1 MSVKSATSRAGKTS
15 RKSATGSKAATAKS
29 KTGKLPEWNLADL
42 YSGIDAAEV
51 ARDLQ
56 KMDADCAAFETD
68 YKGRLAERVARDDGG
83 SWLAEAV
90 RRYEAIDDLAG
101 RLGSYAGLV
110 HAGDSVDPAIS
121 KFYGDVSER
130 LTAASV
136 HLLFFGLELN
146 RIDDAVIE
154 RAMQTPE
161 LAHYRPWI
169 EDLRKD
175 KPYQLEDR
183 VEQLFHEKS
192 QSGYAAW
199 NRLFDQTISG
209 LRFKVGGKELAIE
222 PTLNLLQDRAPEKR
236 KAAGQALAKTFKDNE
251 RTFALITNTLAKDK
265 EISDRWRGF
274 QDVADSRHLN
284 NRVEREVVDALV
296 GSVRAAYPRLS
307 HRYYNLKA
315 GWFKKKKL
323 AHWDRNA
330 PLPFAATGTIAWP
343 EAQKMVLTA
352 YRGFSVEMAAIAE
365 RFFTDRWIDAPVRP
379 GKAPGAFSHP
389 TTPSAHPYVLMNYQG
404 KPRDVMTLAHELGH
418 GVHQV
423 LAAKNGAL
431 MAPTPL
437 TLAETASV
445 FGEMLTFKRLLSQT
459 KNARQRQALLAGK
472 VEDMINTVVRQ
483 IAFYSFERAVHT
495 ERKNGELTAERI
507 GQIWLSVQGESLGP
521 AIDIRPGYEN
531 FWMYIPHFIHSPF
544 YVYAYAFGDCLVN
557 SLYAVYENA
566 SEGFAER
573 YLAMLAAGGTKHY
586 SELLKPFGLDAKD
599 PKFWD
604 GGLSVICR
612 HDRRVGRDG
621 LTGRPRPRNG
631 FVMGADTISAAVAR
645 HDDGDDRRGVPHD
658 RHPDAARCT
667 WSGSLRGRFAA
678 HGRWQRGSGPACP
691 DARMPRRRRRHSAA
705 NRRAILQAVVA

>member
-1 MSVKSATSRAGKTS
+1 MTSRSSSALRKSTAQRKSTAKKVSTKVSTKPAAKSATKP
-15 RKSATGSKAATAKS
+15 
-29 KTGKLPEWNLADL
+29 GKLPEWNLADL
-42 YSGIDAAEV
+42 YSGIDAPEV
-51 ARDLQ
+51 TRDLQ
-56 KMDADCAAFETD
+56 KMDADCVAFETD
-68 YKGRLAERVARDDGG
+68 YKGKLAEHSAKEDGG
-83 SWLAEAV
+83 KWLAEAV

-101 RLGSYAGLV
+101 RLGSYAGLI
-110 HAGDSVDPAIS
+110 HAGDSVDPAIT

-130 LTAASV
+130 MTNASV
-136 HLLFFGLELN
+136 HLLFFALELN
-146 RIDDAVIE
+146 RVDDVVIE
-154 RAMQTPE
+154 RAIQTPE
-161 LAHYRPWI
+161 LGHYRPWI

-222 PTLNLLQDRAPEKR
+222 PTLNFLQDRAPEKR
-236 KAAGQALAKTFKDNE
+236 KAAGQALAKTFKANE

-296 GSVRAAYPRLS
+296 GSVRAAYPKLS
-307 HRYYNLKA
+307 HRYYGLKA

-343 EAQKMVLTA
+343 EARNMVLTA
-352 YRGFSVEMAAIAE
+352 YRGFSAEMADIAE

-445 FGEMLTFKRLLSQT
+445 FGEMLTFKRLLAQT
-459 KNARQRQALLAGK
+459 KNSKQRQALLAGK

-483 IAFYSFERAVHT
+483 IAFYSFERAIHT

-507 GQIWLSVQGESLGP
+507 GEIWLSVQGESLGP

-566 SEGFAER
+566 SDGFAER

-604 GGLSVICR
+604 GGLSVISGMI
-612 HDRRVGRDG
+612 DE
-621 LTGRPRPRNG
+621 LEA
-631 FVMGADTISAAVAR
+631 MG
-645 HDDGDDRRGVPHD
+645 
-658 RHPDAARCT
+658 
-667 WSGSLRGRFAA
+667 
-678 HGRWQRGSGPACP
+678 
-691 DARMPRRRRRHSAA
+691 
-705 NRRAILQAVVA
+705 

>member
-1 MSVKSATSRAGKTS
+1 MSSRSPSAS
-15 RKSATGSKAATAKS
+15 RKSAAQHKPVAAKPAAKS
-29 KTGKLPEWNLADL
+29 KTISKAGKLPEWNLADL
-42 YSGIDAAEV
+42 YSGIDAPEV
-51 ARDLQ
+51 VRDLQ
-56 KMDADCAAFETD
+56 KMDKECVAFETD
-68 YKGRLAERVARDDGG
+68 YKGKLAEHAAKEDGG

-110 HAGDSVDPAIS
+110 HAGDSVDSAIS

-136 HLLFFGLELN
+136 HLLFFALELN
-146 RIDDAVIE
+146 RVDDSVIE
-154 RAMQTPE
+154 RAMETPE
-161 LAHYRPWI
+161 LGHFRPWI

-199 NRLFDQTISG
+199 NRLFDQTISA
-209 LRFKVGGKELAIE
+209 LRFKVGAKELAIE
-222 PTLNLLQDRAPEKR
+222 PTLNLLQDRAGEKR
-236 KAAGQALAKTFKDNE
+236 KAAAQALAKTFKANE
-251 RTFALITNTLAKDK
+251 RTFALVTNTLAKDK

-274 QDVADSRHLN
+274 ADVADSRHLN

-296 GSVRAAYPRLS
+296 GSVRSAYPKLS
-307 HRYYNLKA
+307 HRYYALKA

-323 AHWDRNA
+323 PHWDRNA
-330 PLPFAATGTIAWP
+330 PLPFAVTSTIAWS
-343 EAQKMVLTA
+343 EARNMVLSA
-352 YRGFSVEMAAIAE
+352 YRGFSTEMATIAE

-459 KNARQRQALLAGK
+459 KSQQQRQALLAGK

-483 IAFYSFERAVHT
+483 IAFYSFERAIHT

-507 GQIWLSVQGESLGP
+507 GEIWLSVQGESLGP
-521 AIDIRPGYEN
+521 AIEIKPGYET

-573 YLAMLAAGGTKHY
+573 YLEMLAAGGTKHY
-586 SELLKPFGLDAKD
+586 SELLRPFGLDAKD

-604 GGLSVICR
+604 GGLSVISGMI
-612 HDRRVGRDG
+612 DE
-621 LTGRPRPRNG
+621 LEA
-631 FVMGADTISAAVAR
+631 MG
-645 HDDGDDRRGVPHD
+645 
-658 RHPDAARCT
+658 
-667 WSGSLRGRFAA
+667 
-678 HGRWQRGSGPACP
+678 
-691 DARMPRRRRRHSAA
+691 
-705 NRRAILQAVVA
+705 

>member
-1 MSVKSATSRAGKTS
+1 MTSRSSALRKTNAS
-15 RKSATGSKAATAKS
+15 RKPAATRTKAKPNA
-29 KTGKLPEWNLADL
+29 GKLPEWNLADL
-42 YSGIDAAEV
+42 YSGIDAPEV
-51 ARDLQ
+51 ARDLA
-56 KMDADCAAFETD
+56 KMDTDCVAFETD
-68 YKGRLAERVARDDGG
+68 YKGKLAEFTARDGG
-83 SWLAEAV
+83 GVWLAQAV

-101 RLGSYAGLV
+101 RLGSYAGLIR
-110 HAGDSVDPAIS
+110 AGDSVDPAIS

-130 LTAASV
+130 LTAAST

-146 RIDDAVIE
+146 RVDDAVIE
-154 RAMQTPE
+154 RAMQTSE
-161 LAHYRPWI
+161 LGHYRPWI

-199 NRLFDQTISG
+199 NRLFDQTIAA
-209 LRFKVGGKELAIE
+209 LRFKVGGKQLAIE
-222 PTLNLLQDRAPEKR
+222 PTLNLLQDRAGEKR
-236 KAAGQALAKTFKDNE
+236 KAAANALAKTFKDNE
-251 RTFALITNTLAKDK
+251 RTFALVTNTLAKDK

-274 QDVADSRHLN
+274 KDVADSRHLN

-296 GSVRAAYPRLS
+296 ASVRAAYPKLS
-307 HRYYNLKA
+307 HRYYGLKA

-323 AHWDRNA
+323 PHWDRNA
-330 PLPFAATGTIAWP
+330 PLPFSATGSIAWP
-343 EAQKMVLTA
+343 EARNMVLSA
-352 YRGFSVEMAAIAE
+352 YRGFSPRMADIAE

-445 FGEMLTFKRLLSQT
+445 FGEMLTFKRLLSET
-459 KNARQRQALLAGK
+459 KSAKQRQALLAGK

-483 IAFYSFERAVHT
+483 IAFYSFERAIHN
-495 ERKNGELTAERI
+495 ERKNGELTAQRI
-507 GQIWLSVQGESLGP
+507 GELWLSVQGESLGP
-521 AIDIRPGYEN
+521 AIEIKPGYES

-557 SLYAVYENA
+557 SLYAVYEQA
-566 SEGFAER
+566 SDGFAER
-573 YLAMLAAGGTKHY
+573 YLDMLAAGGTKHY
-586 SELLKPFGLDAKD
+586 SELLKPFGLDARD
-599 PKFWD
+599 AKFWD
-604 GGLSVICR
+604 GGLSVIAGMI
-612 HDRRVGRDG
+612 DE
-621 LTGRPRPRNG
+621 LET
-631 FVMGADTISAAVAR
+631 MG
-645 HDDGDDRRGVPHD
+645 
-658 RHPDAARCT
+658 
-667 WSGSLRGRFAA
+667 
-678 HGRWQRGSGPACP
+678 
-691 DARMPRRRRRHSAA
+691 
-705 NRRAILQAVVA
+705 

>member
-1 MSVKSATSRAGKTS
+1 MTSRSSPALRKPTAQRKPTSKKSVARHSAAKKSATKSNTGD
-15 RKSATGSKAATAKS
+15 KSA
-29 KTGKLPEWNLADL
+29 KLPEWNLADL
-42 YSGIDAAEV
+42 YSGIDAPEV
-51 ARDLQ
+51 ARDLE
-56 KMDADCAAFETD
+56 KMDNECVAFETD
-68 YKGRLAERVARDDGG
+68 YKGKLAERTAQEGG
-83 SWLAEAV
+83 GHWLAEAV

-101 RLGSYAGLV
+101 RLGSYSGLI

-121 KFYGDVSER
+121 KFYGDISER
-130 LTAASV
+130 LTNASV
-136 HLLFFGLELN
+136 HLLFFALELN
-146 RIDDAVIE
+146 RVEDGVIE
-154 RAMQTPE
+154 RALQTPE
-161 LAHYRPWI
+161 LDHYRPWI

-209 LRFKVGGKELAIE
+209 LRFRIGGKELAIE
-222 PTLNLLQDRAPEKR
+222 PTLSLLQDRAGEKR
-236 KAAGQALAKTFKDNE
+236 KAAAQALARTFKANE

-307 HRYYNLKA
+307 HRYYQLKA

-330 PLPFAATGTIAWP
+330 PLPFAATGSIAWP
-343 EAQKMVLTA
+343 EARNMVLTA
-352 YRGFSVEMAAIAE
+352 YRGFSPEMASIAE

-423 LAAKNGAL
+423 LAARNGAL

-445 FGEMLTFKRLLSQT
+445 FGEMLTFKRLLAET
-459 KNARQRQALLAGK
+459 RNARQRRALLAGK

-483 IAFYSFERAVHT
+483 IAFYSFERAIHT
-495 ERKNGELTAERI
+495 ERKNGELTAQRI
-507 GQIWLSVQGESLGP
+507 GELWLSVQGESLGP

-566 SEGFAER
+566 QAGFAER
-573 YLAMLAAGGTKHY
+573 YLAMLSAGGTKHY

-604 GGLSVICR
+604 GGLSVIA
-612 HDRRVGRDG
+612 G
-621 LTGRPRPRNG
+621 
-631 FVMGADTISAAVAR
+631 MI
-645 HDDGDDRRGVPHD
+645 DDLEGMD
-658 RHPDAARCT
+658 
-667 WSGSLRGRFAA
+667 
-678 HGRWQRGSGPACP
+678 
-691 DARMPRRRRRHSAA
+691 
-705 NRRAILQAVVA
+705 

>member
-1 MSVKSATSRAGKTS
+1 MTVHSTSAL
-15 RKSATGSKAATAKS
+15 RKPNTAKS
-29 KTGKLPEWNLADL
+29 AAKSAVKSRALSKGASKTSSGKAAGKPGKLPEWNLADL
-42 YSGIDAAEV
+42 YAGIDAPEV

-56 KMDADCAAFETD
+56 TMDADCLAFETD
-68 YKGRLAERVARDDGG
+68 YKGKLAEHTARDDGG
-83 SWLAEAV
+83 IWLAQAV
-90 RRYEAIDDLAG
+90 KRYEAIDDLAG
-101 RLGSYAGLV
+101 RLASFAGLA
-110 HAGDSVDPAIS
+110 HAGDSVDPSIS

-130 LTAASV
+130 LTAAST
-136 HLLFFGLELN
+136 HLLFFALELN
-146 RIDDAVIE
+146 RIDDEVIE
-154 RAMQTPE
+154 KALATPE
-161 LAHYRPWI
+161 LGYYRPWL

-192 QSGYAAW
+192 QTGYSAW
-199 NRLFDQTISG
+199 NRLFDQTISS
-209 LRFKVGGKELAIE
+209 LRFKVAAKELAIE
-222 PTLNLLQDRAPEKR
+222 PTLNLLQDRDGAKR
-236 KAAGQALAKTFKDNE
+236 KAAADALAKTFKANE
-251 RTFALITNTLAKDK
+251 RTFALITNTLTKDK

-274 QDVADSRHLN
+274 ADVADSRHLN

-296 GSVRAAYPRLS
+296 SSVRAAYPKLS
-307 HRYYNLKA
+307 HRYYALKA

-323 AHWDRNA
+323 PHWDRNA
-330 PLPFAATGTIAWP
+330 PLPFSATGTIAWP
-343 EAQKMVLTA
+343 EAKSMVLTA
-352 YRGFSVEMAAIAE
+352 YRGFSTEMADIAE

-423 LAAKNGAL
+423 LAAKNGPL

-445 FGEMLTFKRLLSQT
+445 FGEMLTFKRLLAQT
-459 KNARQRQALLAGK
+459 KNAKQRQALLAGK

-483 IAFYSFERAVHT
+483 IAFYSFERAIHT
-495 ERKNGELTAERI
+495 ERRNGELTAERI
-507 GQIWLSVQGESLGP
+507 GQIWLGVQNESLGA

-557 SLYAVYENA
+557 SLYAVYEHA
-566 SEGFAER
+566 AEGFADR

-586 SELLKPFGLDAKD
+586 SELLRPFGLDAKD

-604 GGLSVICR
+604 GGLSVISGMI
-612 HDRRVGRDG
+612 DE
-621 LTGRPRPRNG
+621 LET
-631 FVMGADTISAAVAR
+631 MG
-645 HDDGDDRRGVPHD
+645 
-658 RHPDAARCT
+658 
-667 WSGSLRGRFAA
+667 
-678 HGRWQRGSGPACP
+678 
-691 DARMPRRRRRHSAA
+691 
-705 NRRAILQAVVA
+705 

>member
-1 MSVKSATSRAGKTS
+1 MTSRSKSALRKETALRKTAAQ
-15 RKSATGSKAATAKS
+15 RKPAAAKPVAKKAAS
-29 KTGKLPEWNLADL
+29 KPGKLPEWNLADL
-42 YSGIDAAEV
+42 YSGIDAPEV

-56 KMDADCAAFETD
+56 KMDADCVAFETD
-68 YKGRLAERVARDDGG
+68 YKGKLAENTASEGG
-83 SWLAEAV
+83 GKWLAAAI

-101 RLGSYAGLV
+101 RLGSYAGLA

-136 HLLFFGLELN
+136 HLLFFALELN
-146 RIDDAVIE
+146 RVDDDVIE
-154 RAMQTPE
+154 RAMAEPA
-161 LAHYRPWI
+161 LGHYRPWI

-183 VEQLFHEKS
+183 VEQLFHEKA

-199 NRLFDQTISG
+199 NRLFDQTISS
-209 LRFKVGGKELAIE
+209 LRFKVAGKELAIE
-222 PTLNLLQDRAPEKR
+222 PTLNLLQDKAGDRR
-236 KAAGQALAKTFKDNE
+236 KAAAQALAKTFKDNE
-251 RTFALITNTLAKDK
+251 RTFALVTNTLAKDK

-274 QDVADSRHLN
+274 EDVADSRHLN

-296 GSVRAAYPRLS
+296 ASVRAAYPKLS
-307 HRYYNLKA
+307 HRYYGLKA

-323 AHWDRNA
+323 PHWDRNA
-330 PLPFAATGTIAWP
+330 PLPFAATGSIAWP
-343 EAQKMVLTA
+343 EARNMVLSA
-352 YRGFSVEMAAIAE
+352 YRGFSPRMAEIAE
-365 RFFTDRWIDAPVRP
+365 RFFADRWIDAPVRP

-459 KNARQRQALLAGK
+459 KSAKQRQALLAGK

-483 IAFYSFERAVHT
+483 VAFYSFERAVHT

-507 GQIWLSVQGESLGP
+507 GQLWLSVQGESLGP
-521 AIDIRPGYEN
+521 AIEIKPGYET

-557 SLYAVYENA
+557 SLYAVYEHA

-573 YLAMLAAGGTKHY
+573 YLDMLAAGGTKHY
-586 SELLKPFGLDAKD
+586 SELLRPFGLDAKD

-604 GGLSVICR
+604 GGLSVIAGMI
-612 HDRRVGRDG
+612 DE
-621 LTGRPRPRNG
+621 LEA
-631 FVMGADTISAAVAR
+631 MG
-645 HDDGDDRRGVPHD
+645 
-658 RHPDAARCT
+658 
-667 WSGSLRGRFAA
+667 
-678 HGRWQRGSGPACP
+678 
-691 DARMPRRRRRHSAA
+691 
-705 NRRAILQAVVA
+705 

>member
-1 MSVKSATSRAGKTS
+1 MAHRKPSS
-15 RKSATGSKAATAKS
+15 RKSAAKS
-29 KTGKLPEWNLADL
+29 RSGRLPEWNLADL
-42 YSGIDAAEV
+42 YSGIDAPEV
-51 ARDLQ
+51 ARDLAR
-56 KMDADCAAFETD
+56 MDAECVAFETD
-68 YKGRLAERVARDDGG
+68 YKGRLAAQTAEGTGG

-90 RRYEAIDDLAG
+90 RRYESIDDLAG

-110 HAGDSVDPAIS
+110 HAADSVDPAIS

-130 LTAASV
+130 LTNASV
-136 HLLFFGLELN
+136 HLLFFALELN

-154 RAMQTPE
+154 RAMQTAE

-192 QSGYAAW
+192 QSGYSAW

-209 LRFKVGGKELAIE
+209 LRFKVAGRELAIE
-222 PTLNLLQDRAPEKR
+222 PVLSLLQDRAGENR
-236 KAAGQALAKTFKDNE
+236 KAAAQALAKTFKANE

-274 QDVADSRHLN
+274 QDVADSRHLA

-296 GSVRAAYPRLS
+296 GSVRSAYPQLS
-307 HRYYNLKA
+307 HRYYQLKA

-330 PLPFAATGTIAWP
+330 PLPFAATGSIAWP
-343 EAQKMVLTA
+343 EAKQMVLSA
-352 YRGFSVEMAAIAE
+352 YRGFSPEMAGIAE
-365 RFFTDRWIDAPVRP
+365 RFFTDCWIDAPVRP

-445 FGEMLTFKRLLSQT
+445 FGEMLTFKQLLAKT
-459 KNARQRQALLAGK
+459 KSAKTRQALLAGK

-483 IAFYSFERAVHT
+483 IAFYSFERAIHT
-495 ERKNGELTAERI
+495 ERRNGELTAQRI
-507 GQIWLSVQGESLGP
+507 GEIWLGVQSESLGP

-566 SEGFAER
+566 QAGFAER

-604 GGLSVICR
+604 GGLSVISGMI
-612 HDRRVGRDG
+612 DELEG
-621 LTGRPRPRNG
+621 
-631 FVMGADTISAAVAR
+631 MG
-645 HDDGDDRRGVPHD
+645 
-658 RHPDAARCT
+658 
-667 WSGSLRGRFAA
+667 
-678 HGRWQRGSGPACP
+678 
-691 DARMPRRRRRHSAA
+691 
-705 NRRAILQAVVA
+705 

>member
-1 MSVKSATSRAGKTS
+1 MTSRSSSALRKTTAQRKS
-15 RKSATGSKAATAKS
+15 SPRKSAPGPKA
-29 KTGKLPEWNLADL
+29 GKLPEWNLSDL
-42 YSGIDAAEV
+42 YSGIDAPEV
-51 ARDLQ
+51 TRDME
-56 KMDADCAAFETD
+56 KMDAECVAFETD
-68 YKGRLAERVARDDGG
+68 YKGKLAERTAAEGG
-83 SWLAEAV
+83 GRWLAEAV
-90 RRYEAIDDLAG
+90 RRYETIDDLAG

-121 KFYGDVSER
+121 KFYGDISER
-130 LTAASV
+130 LTNASV
-136 HLLFFGLELN
+136 HLLFFSLELN

-154 RAMQTPE
+154 RAMQTAE

-199 NRLFDQTISG
+199 NRLFDQTISA
-209 LRFKVGGKELAIE
+209 LRFKVGAKDLAIE
-222 PTLNLLQDRAPEKR
+222 PTLTLMQDRSAAR
-236 KAAGQALAKTFKDNE
+236 RRTAGQALAKTFKANE

-274 QDVADSRHLN
+274 KDVADSRHLN

-296 GSVRAAYPRLS
+296 GSVRAAYPKLS
-307 HRYYNLKA
+307 HRYYRLKA
-315 GWFKKKKL
+315 AWFKKKKL
-323 AHWDRNA
+323 PHWDRNA
-330 PLPFAATGTIAWP
+330 PLPFAATGSIAWP
-343 EAQKMVLTA
+343 EAKNMVLTA
-352 YRGFSVEMAAIAE
+352 YRGFSLEMARIAE

-445 FGEMLTFKRLLSQT
+445 FGEMLTFKRLLAETRSV
-459 KNARQRQALLAGK
+459 KQRQALLAGK

-483 IAFYSFERAVHT
+483 IAFYTFERAIHT

-507 GQIWLSVQGESLGP
+507 GEIWLKVQGESLGP
-521 AIDIRPGYEN
+521 AIDIRPGYES

-566 SEGFAER
+566 QSGFAER
-573 YLAMLAAGGTKHY
+573 YLAMLSAGGTKHY
-586 SELLKPFGLDAKD
+586 SELLKPFGLDARN

-604 GGLSVICR
+604 GGLSVIAGMI
-612 HDRRVGRDG
+612 DE
-621 LTGRPRPRNG
+621 LEA
-631 FVMGADTISAAVAR
+631 MG
-645 HDDGDDRRGVPHD
+645 
-658 RHPDAARCT
+658 
-667 WSGSLRGRFAA
+667 
-678 HGRWQRGSGPACP
+678 
-691 DARMPRRRRRHSAA
+691 
-705 NRRAILQAVVA
+705 

>member
-1 MSVKSATSRAGKTS
+1 MNAKSSATSRAAKMS
-15 RKSATGSKAATAKS
+15 RKAATRKAPAAKS

-42 YSGIDAAEV
+42 YSGIDAPEV
-51 ARDLQ
+51 ARDLAR
-56 KMDADCAAFETD
+56 MDADCLAFETD
-68 YKGRLAERVARDDGG
+68 YKGKLAEFTAREDGG
-83 SWLAEAV
+83 RWLADAV

-110 HAGDSVDPAIS
+110 HAGDSVDAAIS

-130 LTAASV
+130 LTAAST

-146 RIDDAVIE
+146 RVDDDVIE

-161 LAHYRPWI
+161 LGHYRPWI

-183 VEQLFHEKS
+183 VEQLFHEKA

-199 NRLFDQTISG
+199 NRLFDQTISS
-209 LRFKVGGKELAIE
+209 LRFKVGPRELAIE
-222 PTLNLLQDRAPEKR
+222 PTLNFMQDRSGEKR
-236 KAAGQALAKTFKDNE
+236 KAAANALAKTFKDNE

-274 QDVADSRHLN
+274 KDVADSRHLN

-296 GSVRAAYPRLS
+296 ASVRAAYPKLS
-307 HRYYNLKA
+307 HRYYALKA

-323 AHWDRNA
+323 PYWDRNA
-330 PLPFAATGTIAWP
+330 PLPFAATGSIAWP

-352 YRGFSVEMAAIAE
+352 YRGFSPDMAEIAE

-459 KNARQRQALLAGK
+459 KNPKQRQALLAGK

-483 IAFYSFERAVHT
+483 IAFYTFERAVHT
-495 ERKNGELTAERI
+495 ERRGGELTAQRI
-507 GQIWLSVQGESLGP
+507 GEIWLSVQGESLGP
-521 AIDIRPGYEN
+521 AIEIKAGYEN

-566 SEGFAER
+566 SGGFAER
-573 YLAMLAAGGTKHY
+573 YLDMLAAGGTRHY
-586 SELLKPFGLDAKD
+586 SELLRPFGLDAKD

-604 GGLSVICR
+604 GGLSVIAGMIDELETMR
-612 HDRRVGRDG
+612 
-621 LTGRPRPRNG
+621 
-631 FVMGADTISAAVAR
+631 
-645 HDDGDDRRGVPHD
+645 
-658 RHPDAARCT
+658 
-667 WSGSLRGRFAA
+667 
-678 HGRWQRGSGPACP
+678 
-691 DARMPRRRRRHSAA
+691 
-705 NRRAILQAVVA
+705 

>member
-1 MSVKSATSRAGKTS
+1 MTSRIASALRKSTAPRKTNS
-15 RKSATGSKAATAKS
+15 RKASSSHRGD
-29 KTGKLPEWNLADL
+29 KLPEWNLSDL
-42 YSGIDAAEV
+42 YSAIDEPEV
-51 ARDLQ
+51 TRDLDRL
-56 KMDADCAAFETD
+56 DAECVAFEND
-68 YKGRLAERVARDDGG
+68 YKGKLAERTATEGG
-83 SWLAEAV
+83 GKWLAGAV
-90 RRYEAIDDLAG
+90 KRYEAIDDLAG
-101 RLGSYAGLV
+101 RLSSYAGLV
-110 HAGDSVDPAIS
+110 HAGDSVDAVIS
-121 KFYGDVSER
+121 KFYGAVSER
-130 LTAASV
+130 LTNASV
-136 HLLFFGLELN
+136 HLLFFALELN

-154 RAMQTPE
+154 NAMRAAE

-175 KPYQLEDR
+175 RPYQLEDR

-199 NRLFDQTISG
+199 NRLFDQTISS
-209 LRFKVGGKELAIE
+209 LRFKVSAKELAIE
-222 PTLNLLQDRAPEKR
+222 PTLSLLQDRDGTKR
-236 KAAGQALAKTFKDNE
+236 KAAAEALAKTFKANE

-274 QDVADSRHLN
+274 KDVADSRHLN

-296 GSVRAAYPRLS
+296 SAVRAAYPALS
-307 HRYYNLKA
+307 HRYYRLKA

-323 AHWDRNA
+323 PHWDRNA
-330 PLPFAATGTIAWP
+330 PLPFASSGSIAWLD
-343 EAQKMVLTA
+343 AKNMVLSA
-352 YRGFSVEMAAIAE
+352 YRGFSPEMAGIAE

-445 FGEMLTFKRLLSQT
+445 FGEMLTFRRLLAET
-459 KNARQRQALLAGK
+459 KSAKQRQALLAGK

-483 IAFYSFERAVHT
+483 IAFYSFERVVHT
-495 ERKNGELTAERI
+495 ERRNGELTAERI
-507 GQIWLSVQGESLGP
+507 GEIWLSVQGESLGP
-521 AIDIRPGYEN
+521 AIDIRPGYES

-557 SLYAVYENA
+557 SLYAVYEHA
-566 SEGFAER
+566 QSGFAER
-573 YLAMLAAGGTKHY
+573 YLAMLSAGGTKHY

-604 GGLSVICR
+604 GGLSVIAGMI
-612 HDRRVGRDG
+612 DELEG
-621 LTGRPRPRNG
+621 
-631 FVMGADTISAAVAR
+631 MG
-645 HDDGDDRRGVPHD
+645 
-658 RHPDAARCT
+658 
-667 WSGSLRGRFAA
+667 
-678 HGRWQRGSGPACP
+678 
-691 DARMPRRRRRHSAA
+691 
-705 NRRAILQAVVA
+705 